1 MYSIRYTSSVNS
13 KTAQRRAEILG
24 EMNEI
29 ESMEAGMICEMRRE
43 RASGPARIYLN
54 HQHWK
59 DGANHSCYVKAGQ
72 ADALQEAIKGRQRFE
87 QLAGE
92 FVEITV
98 ADTRKAAAESKK
110 NSARKSLGRSTAKP
124 KRS

>member
-1 MYSIRYTSSVNS
+1 MDQ

-24 EMNEI
+24 QMNQI
-29 ESMEAGMICEMRRE
+29 ESMEAGKLCEMHRH
-43 RASGPARIYLN
+43 RAAGPARIYFN

-59 DGANHSCYVKAGQ
+59 DGANHSSYVRAGQ
-72 ADALQEAIKGRQRFE
+72 AEALQEAIEGRLRFE

-98 ADTRKAAAESKK
+98 AQTRKAAAESKK
-110 NSARKSLGRSTAKP
+110 NSARKSARPKAAKP